1 MKVVICLVL
10 STYLLVCV
18 IRNRKTHS
26 FCRVLGKIRLKK
38 RVPDKTLKAGERGA
52 RKLFQQKGEEM

>member
-18 IRNRKTHS
+18 IRSRKTHS

-38 RVPDKTLKAGERGA
+38 RVPDKTKAGERGT
-52 RKLFQQKGEEM
+52 RKRFQQKGEEM